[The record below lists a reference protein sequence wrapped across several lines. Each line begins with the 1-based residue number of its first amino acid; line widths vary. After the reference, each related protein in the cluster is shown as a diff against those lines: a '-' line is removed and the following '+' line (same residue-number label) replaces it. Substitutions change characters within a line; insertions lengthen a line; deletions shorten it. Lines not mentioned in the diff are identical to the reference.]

1 MGGKPRTSTS
11 RRFRPARSLSAT
23 HLGAPPGCPL
33 GTAFLF
39 LRLGWDSKEPLYS
52 NRRNAL
58 KLEGTDCRTMKTAIE
73 FRNVSFAVAQG
84 RPLLDQVSSA
94 LEEGT
99 TTALLGRSGS
109 GKTTALK
116 MVNGLLFPSAGD
128 VLVDGRPTRGWD
140 PVRLKRRI
148 GYVIQEIG
156 LFPHY
161 TVAENVG
168 IVPRLENWDAPRIRA
183 RVETLLR
190 QVGLD
195 PEQFAARYPAQLSGG
210 QRQRVGVARAL
221 AADPSVLLFDEPFG
235 AVDPVTRL
243 DLQKQFLDL
252 RRDLGKTAIFV
263 THDVREALMLAT
275 RIALLRDG
283 ALELLATPRQFLDA
297 ASPEARA
304 FQACLDWKVA
314 PQ

>member
-1 MGGKPRTSTS
+1 M
-11 RRFRPARSLSAT
+11 SAVV
-23 HLGAPPGCPL
+23 
-33 GTAFLF
+33 
-39 LRLGWDSKEPLYS
+39 
-52 NRRNAL
+52 
-58 KLEGTDCRTMKTAIE
+58 E
-73 FRNVSFAVAQG
+73 FRAASYRIGAREVLKSLTLSVEAGETLV
-84 RPLLDQVSSA
+84 
-94 LEEGT
+94 
-99 TTALLGRSGS
+99 LLGRSGS

-168 IVPRLENWDAPRIRA
+168 VVPRLENWDAPRIRA

-283 ALELLATPRQFLDA
+283 ALELLAPPRQFLDA
-297 ASPEARA
+297 TDPEARA
-304 FQACLDWKVA
+304 FQACLDWKVD